1 MNIRVNGEPVIL
13 DGTTIADLARQLS
26 LPEQGVAVALKMT
39 MIPRSKW
46 DVVTLAEGDDLMIIK
61 AASGG

>member
-46 DVVTLAEGDDLMIIK
+46 DVVTLTEGDDLMIIK